1 MVTYH
6 FYKTFQ
12 HIHKCDY
19 TSSSHAHEGYMRRS
33 SKTRLVLHVYVYM
46 RVCVCV
52 FVCKR
57 VCVCVCVVFRV

>member
-46 RVCVCV
+46 RVWVCVREYICVCV
-52 FVCKR
+52 R
-57 VCVCVCVVFRV
+57 VCVRVCV